1 MAENTT
7 YGRVSR
13 VEDFVYSLL
22 KGVGISDNIFVSTL
36 PVTIKS
42 TWANMVLVDVGK
54 GDNLNAYRKFS
65 VNVYL
70 YAKGQGDLQTKNVK
84 VIDAM
89 EQKLLDAVAGSSDE
103 HYKPSVNW
111 SDSDYDS
118 TRNLH
123 FNVVNLTVLAIDK

>member
-1 MAENTT
+1 MTT

-13 VEDFVYSLL
+13 VEDFVYRLV

-42 TWANMVLVDVGK
+42 EWADMVLIDVGK
-54 GDNLNAYRKFS
+54 GDNLHAYRRFS

-70 YAKGQGDLQTKNVK
+70 YAKGQGDLQTKNVN

-89 EQKLLDAVAGSSDE
+89 EEKLLQAVSDSKDNN
-103 HYKPSVNW
+103 YTPTVNW

-123 FNVVNLTVLAIDK
+123 FNVVNLTVKVHD

>member
-1 MAENTT
+1 MTK

-13 VEDFVYSLL
+13 VENFVYRLV
-22 KGVGISDNIFVSTL
+22 KGAGLSSNVFVSTL

-42 TWANMVLVDVGK
+42 EWADMVLIDVGK
-54 GDNLNAYRKFS
+54 GDNLNAYRRFS

-70 YAKGQGDLQTKNVK
+70 YAKGKGDLQTKNVN

-89 EQKLLDAVAGSSDE
+89 EEKLLQAVSDSRDNN
-103 HYKPSVNW
+103 YTPTVNW

-123 FNVVNLTVLAIDK
+123 FNVVNLTVKVHD

>member
-1 MAENTT
+1 MAEMTT

-13 VEDFVYSLL
+13 VENFVYRLV
-22 KGVGISDNIFVSTL
+22 KGAGLSSNVFVSTL

-42 TWANMVLVDVGK
+42 EWADMVLIDVGK
-54 GDNLNAYRKFS
+54 GDNLNAYRRFS
-65 VNVYL
+65 VNIYL
-70 YAKGQGDLQTKNVK
+70 YAKGKGDLQTKNVN

-89 EQKLLDAVAGSSDE
+89 EEKLLQAVSDSKDNN
-103 HYKPSVNW
+103 YTPTVNW

-123 FNVVNLTVLAIDK
+123 FNVVNLTVKVHD

>member
-1 MAENTT
+1 MTT

-13 VEDFVYSLL
+13 VENFVYRLVNGAKLSSN
-22 KGVGISDNIFVSTL
+22 VFVSTL

-42 TWANMVLVDVGK
+42 EWADMVLIDVGK
-54 GDNLNAYRKFS
+54 GDNLNAYRRFS

-70 YAKGQGDLQTKNVK
+70 YAKGKGDLQTKNVN

-89 EQKLLDAVAGSSDE
+89 EEKLLQAVSDSKDNN
-103 HYKPSVNW
+103 YTPTVNW

-123 FNVVNLTVLAIDK
+123 FNVVNLTVKVHD

>member
-1 MAENTT
+1 MTT

-13 VEDFVYSLL
+13 VENFVYRLV
-22 KGVGISDNIFVSTL
+22 KGAGLSSNVFVSTL

-42 TWANMVLVDVGK
+42 EWADMVLIDVGK
-54 GDNLNAYRKFS
+54 GDNLNAYRRFS

-70 YAKGQGDLQTKNVK
+70 YAKGKGDLQTKNVN

-89 EQKLLDAVAGSSDE
+89 EEKLLQAIQDCSDN
-103 HYKPSVNW
+103 HYNPNINW

-123 FNVVNLTVLAIDK
+123 FNVVNLTVKVHD

>member
-1 MAENTT
+1 MTT

-13 VEDFVYSLL
+13 VENFVYRLV
-22 KGVGISDNIFVSTL
+22 KGAGLSSNVFVSTL
-36 PVTIKS
+36 PVTMKS
-42 TWANMVLVDVGK
+42 EWADMVLIDVGK
-54 GDNLNAYRKFS
+54 GDNLDAYRRFS

-70 YAKGQGDLQTKNVK
+70 YAKGKGDLQTKNVN

-89 EQKLLDAVAGSSDE
+89 EEKLLQAVSDSRDNN
-103 HYKPSVNW
+103 YTPTVNW

-123 FNVVNLTVLAIDK
+123 FNVVNLTVKVHD

>member
-13 VEDFVYSLL
+13 VEDFVYRLV

-54 GDNLNAYRKFS
+54 GENLNAYRKFS

-70 YAKGQGDLQTKNVK
+70 YAKGQGDLQTKSVK

-89 EQKLLDAVAGSSDE
+89 EQKLLDAVAKSNDE

-123 FNVVNLTVLAIDK
+123 FNVVNLTVKVHD

>member
-1 MAENTT
+1 MAEMTT

-13 VEDFVYSLL
+13 VENFVYRLV
-22 KGVGISDNIFVSTL
+22 KGAGLSSNVFVSTL

-42 TWANMVLVDVGK
+42 EWADMVLIDVGK
-54 GDNLNAYRKFS
+54 GDNLNAYRRFS

-70 YAKGQGDLQTKNVK
+70 YAKGKGDLQTKNVN

-89 EQKLLDAVAGSSDE
+89 EEKLLQAISDSKDNN
-103 HYKPSVNW
+103 YTPTVNW

-123 FNVVNLTVLAIDK
+123 FNVVNLTVKVHD

>member
-1 MAENTT
+1 MAEMTT

-13 VEDFVYSLL
+13 VENFVFHLV
-22 KGVGISDNIFVSTL
+22 KGAGLSSNVFVSTL

-42 TWANMVLVDVGK
+42 EWVNMVLIDVGK
-54 GDNLNAYRKFS
+54 GDNLNAYRRFS

-70 YAKGQGDLQTKNVK
+70 YAKGQGDLQTKNVN

-89 EQKLLDAVAGSSDE
+89 EEKLLQAVSDSKDNN
-103 HYKPSVNW
+103 YTPTVNW

-123 FNVVNLTVLAIDK
+123 FNVVNMTVKVHD

>member
-1 MAENTT
+1 MTT

-13 VEDFVYSLL
+13 VENFVYRLV
-22 KGVGISDNIFVSTL
+22 KGAKLSSNVFVSTL

-42 TWANMVLVDVGK
+42 EWADMVLIDVGK
-54 GDNLNAYRKFS
+54 GDNLNAYRRFS

-70 YAKGQGDLQTKNVK
+70 YAKGKGDLQTKNVN

-89 EQKLLDAVAGSSDE
+89 EEKLLQAISDSKDNN
-103 HYKPSVNW
+103 YTPTVNW

-123 FNVVNLTVLAIDK
+123 FNVVNLTVKVHD

>member
-1 MAENTT
+1 MTT
-7 YGRVSR
+7 HGRVSR
-13 VEDFVYSLL
+13 VENFVYRLV
-22 KGVGISDNIFVSTL
+22 KGAKLSSNVFVSTL

-42 TWANMVLVDVGK
+42 EWADMVLIDVGK
-54 GDNLNAYRKFS
+54 GDNLNAYRRFS

-70 YAKGQGDLQTKNVK
+70 YAKGKGDLQTKNVN

-89 EQKLLDAVAGSSDE
+89 EEKLLQAVSDSKDNN
-103 HYKPSVNW
+103 YTPTVNW

-123 FNVVNLTVLAIDK
+123 FNVVNLTVKVHD

>member
-1 MAENTT
+1 MAEMTK

-13 VEDFVYSLL
+13 VENFVYRLV
-22 KGVGISDNIFVSTL
+22 KGAGLSSNVFVSTL

-42 TWANMVLVDVGK
+42 EWADMVLIDVGK
-54 GDNLNAYRKFS
+54 GDNLNAYRRFS

-70 YAKGQGDLQTKNVK
+70 YAKGQGDLQTKNVN

-89 EQKLLDAVAGSSDE
+89 EEKLLQAVSDCKDNN
-103 HYKPSVNW
+103 YTPTVNW

-123 FNVVNLTVLAIDK
+123 FNVVNLTVKVHD

>member
-1 MAENTT
+1 MTT

-13 VEDFVYSLL
+13 VENFVYRLV
-22 KGVGISDNIFVSTL
+22 KGARLSSNVFVSTL

-42 TWANMVLVDVGK
+42 EWADMVLIDVGK
-54 GDNLNAYRKFS
+54 GDNLNAYRRFS

-70 YAKGQGDLQTKNVK
+70 YAKGKGDLQTKNVN

-89 EQKLLDAVAGSSDE
+89 EEKLLQAVSDSRDNN
-103 HYKPSVNW
+103 YTPTVNW

-123 FNVVNLTVLAIDK
+123 FNVVNLTVKVHD

>member
-1 MAENTT
+1 MTT

-13 VEDFVYSLL
+13 VENFVYRLV
-22 KGVGISDNIFVSTL
+22 KGAGLSPNVFVSTL

-42 TWANMVLVDVGK
+42 EWADMVLIDVGK
-54 GDNLNAYRKFS
+54 GDNLNAYRRFS

-70 YAKGQGDLQTKNVK
+70 YAKGKGDLQTKNVN

-89 EQKLLDAVAGSSDE
+89 EEKLLQAVSDSRDNN
-103 HYKPSVNW
+103 YTPTVNW

-123 FNVVNLTVLAIDK
+123 FNVVNLTVKVHD

>member
-1 MAENTT
+1 MAEMTT

-13 VEDFVYSLL
+13 VENFVYRLV
-22 KGVGISDNIFVSTL
+22 KGAGLSSNVFVSTL

-42 TWANMVLVDVGK
+42 EWANMVLIDVGK
-54 GDNLNAYRKFS
+54 GDNLNAYRRFS

-70 YAKGQGDLQTKNVK
+70 YAKGKGDLQTKNVN

-89 EQKLLDAVAGSSDE
+89 EEKLLQAVSNSKDNN
-103 HYKPSVNW
+103 YTPTVNW

-123 FNVVNLTVLAIDK
+123 FNVVNLTVKVHD

>member
-1 MAENTT
+1 MAEMTT

-13 VEDFVYSLL
+13 VENFVYRLV
-22 KGVGISDNIFVSTL
+22 KGAGLSSNVFVSTL

-42 TWANMVLVDVGK
+42 EWADMILIDVGK
-54 GDNLNAYRKFS
+54 GDNLNAYRRFS

-70 YAKGQGDLQTKNVK
+70 YAKGKGDLQTKNVN

-89 EQKLLDAVAGSSDE
+89 EEKLLQAVSDSKDNN
-103 HYKPSVNW
+103 YTPTVNW

-123 FNVVNLTVLAIDK
+123 FNVVNLTVKVHD

>member
-1 MAENTT
+1 MAEMTT

-13 VEDFVYSLL
+13 VENFVYRLV
-22 KGVGISDNIFVSTL
+22 KGAGLSSNVFVSTL

-42 TWANMVLVDVGK
+42 EWSDMVLIDVGK
-54 GDNLNAYRKFS
+54 GDNLNAYRRFS

-70 YAKGQGDLQTKNVK
+70 YAKGKGDLQTKNVN

-89 EQKLLDAVAGSSDE
+89 EEKLLQAIQDCSDI
-103 HYKPSVNW
+103 HYHPNINW
-111 SDSDYDS
+111 SDSDYGS

-123 FNVVNLTVLAIDK
+123 FNVVNLTVKVHD

>member
-1 MAENTT
+1 MTT

-13 VEDFVYSLL
+13 VENFVYRLV
-22 KGVGISDNIFVSTL
+22 KGAGLSSNVFVSTL

-42 TWANMVLVDVGK
+42 EWANMVLIDVGK
-54 GDNLNAYRKFS
+54 GDNLNAYRRFS

-70 YAKGQGDLQTKNVK
+70 YAKGKGDLQTKNVN

-89 EQKLLDAVAGSSDE
+89 EEKLLQAVSNSKDNN
-103 HYKPSVNW
+103 YTPTVNW

-123 FNVVNLTVLAIDK
+123 FNVVNLTVKVHD

>member
-1 MAENTT
+1 MTT

-13 VEDFVYSLL
+13 VENFVYRLV
-22 KGVGISDNIFVSTL
+22 KGAELSSNVFVSTL

-42 TWANMVLVDVGK
+42 EWADMVLIDVGK
-54 GDNLNAYRKFS
+54 GDNLNAYRRFS

-70 YAKGQGDLQTKNVK
+70 YAKGKGDLQTKNVN

-89 EQKLLDAVAGSSDE
+89 EEKLLQAVSDSKDKN
-103 HYKPSVNW
+103 YTTTVNW

-123 FNVVNLTVLAIDK
+123 FNVVNLTVKVHD

>member
-1 MAENTT
+1 MAEMTT

-13 VEDFVYSLL
+13 VENFVYRLA
-22 KGVGISDNIFVSTL
+22 KGAGLSSNIFVSTL

-42 TWANMVLVDVGK
+42 EWADMVLIDVGK
-54 GDNLNAYRKFS
+54 GDNLNAYRRFS

-70 YAKGQGDLQTKNVK
+70 YAKGKGDLQTKNVN

-89 EQKLLDAVAGSSDE
+89 EEKLLQAVSNSKDNN
-103 HYKPSVNW
+103 YTPTVNW

-123 FNVVNLTVLAIDK
+123 FNVVNLTVKVHD

>member
-1 MAENTT
+1 MAEMTT

-13 VEDFVYSLL
+13 VENFVFHLVNEAGLS
-22 KGVGISDNIFVSTL
+22 KNIFVSTL

-42 TWANMVLVDVGK
+42 EWANMVLIDVGK
-54 GDNLNAYRKFS
+54 GDNLNAYRRFS

-70 YAKGQGDLQTKNVK
+70 YAKGQGDPQTKNVN

-89 EQKLLDAVAGSSDE
+89 EEKLLQAVSDSRDNN
-103 HYKPSVNW
+103 YTPTVNW

-123 FNVVNLTVLAIDK
+123 FNVVNLTVKVHD

>member
-13 VEDFVYSLL
+13 VEDFVYRLV

-89 EQKLLDAVAGSSDE
+89 EQKLLNAVAGSSDE

>member
-1 MAENTT
+1 MAEMTT

-13 VEDFVYSLL
+13 VENFVYRLVNDAGLS
-22 KGVGISDNIFVSTL
+22 KNIFVSTL

-42 TWANMVLVDVGK
+42 QWADMVLIDVGK
-54 GDNLNAYRKFS
+54 GDNLNAYRRFS

-70 YAKGQGDLQTKNVK
+70 YAKGKGDLQTKNVN

-89 EQKLLDAVAGSSDE
+89 EEKLLQAVSDSKDNN
-103 HYKPSVNW
+103 YTPTVNW

-123 FNVVNLTVLAIDK
+123 FNVVNMTVKVHD

>member
-1 MAENTT
+1 MAEMTT

-13 VEDFVYSLL
+13 VENFVYRLV
-22 KGVGISDNIFVSTL
+22 KGAGLSSNVFVSTL

-42 TWANMVLVDVGK
+42 EWADMVLIDVGK
-54 GDNLNAYRKFS
+54 GDNLNAYRRFS

-70 YAKGQGDLQTKNVK
+70 YAKGKGDLQTKNVN

-89 EQKLLDAVAGSSDE
+89 EEKLLQAVSDSKDNN
-103 HYKPSVNW
+103 YTPTVNW
-111 SDSDYDS
+111 SDSDYDY

-123 FNVVNLTVLAIDK
+123 FNVVNLTVKVHD

>member
-1 MAENTT
+1 MTT

-13 VEDFVYSLL
+13 VENFVYRLV
-22 KGVGISDNIFVSTL
+22 KGAGLSSNVFVSTL

-42 TWANMVLVDVGK
+42 EWADMVLIDVGK
-54 GDNLNAYRKFS
+54 GDNLNAYRRFS

-70 YAKGQGDLQTKNVK
+70 YAKGKGDLQTKNVN

-89 EQKLLDAVAGSSDE
+89 EEKLLQAVSDSRDNN
-103 HYKPSVNW
+103 YTPTVNW

-123 FNVVNLTVLAIDK
+123 FNVVNLTVKVHD

>member
-1 MAENTT
+1 MAEMTT

-13 VEDFVYSLL
+13 VENFVYRLA
-22 KGVGISDNIFVSTL
+22 KGAGLSSNIFVSTL

-42 TWANMVLVDVGK
+42 EWADMVLIDVGK
-54 GDNLNAYRKFS
+54 GDNLNAYRRFS

-70 YAKGQGDLQTKNVK
+70 YAKGKGDLQTKNVN

-89 EQKLLDAVAGSSDE
+89 EEKLLQAVSDSKDNN
-103 HYKPSVNW
+103 YTPTVNW

-123 FNVVNLTVLAIDK
+123 FNVVNLTVKVHD

>member
-1 MAENTT
+1 MAEMTT

-13 VEDFVYSLL
+13 VENFVYRLV
-22 KGVGISDNIFVSTL
+22 KGAGLSPNVFVSTL

-42 TWANMVLVDVGK
+42 EWADMVLIDVGK
-54 GDNLNAYRKFS
+54 GDNLNAYRRFS

-70 YAKGQGDLQTKNVK
+70 YAKGKGDLQTKNVN
-84 VIDAM
+84 VIDTM
-89 EQKLLDAVAGSSDE
+89 EEKLLQAIQDCSDN
-103 HYKPSVNW
+103 HYHPNINW

-123 FNVVNLTVLAIDK
+123 FNVVNLTVKVHD

>member
-1 MAENTT
+1 MAEMTT

-13 VEDFVYSLL
+13 VENFVYRLV
-22 KGVGISDNIFVSTL
+22 KGAGLSSNVFVSTL

-42 TWANMVLVDVGK
+42 EWADMVLIDVGK
-54 GDNLNAYRKFS
+54 GDNLNAYRRFS

-70 YAKGQGDLQTKNVK
+70 YAKGKGDLQTKNVN

-89 EQKLLDAVAGSSDE
+89 EEKLLQAVSDSKDNN
-103 HYKPSVNW
+103 YTPTVNW
-111 SDSDYDS
+111 PDSDYDS

-123 FNVVNLTVLAIDK
+123 FNVVNLTVKVHD

>member
-1 MAENTT
+1 MAEMTT

-13 VEDFVYSLL
+13 VENFVYRLV
-22 KGVGISDNIFVSTL
+22 KGAGLSSNVFVSTL

-42 TWANMVLVDVGK
+42 EWSDMVLIDVGK
-54 GDNLNAYRKFS
+54 GDNLNAYRRFS

-70 YAKGQGDLQTKNVK
+70 YAKGKGDLQTKNVN

-89 EQKLLDAVAGSSDE
+89 EEKLLQAVSDSKDNN
-103 HYKPSVNW
+103 YTSTVNW

-123 FNVVNLTVLAIDK
+123 FNVVNLTVKVHD

>member
-1 MAENTT
+1 MAEMTT

-13 VEDFVYSLL
+13 VENFVYRLV
-22 KGVGISDNIFVSTL
+22 KGAKLSSNVFVSTL

-42 TWANMVLVDVGK
+42 EWADMVLIDVGK
-54 GDNLNAYRKFS
+54 GDNLNAYRRFS

-70 YAKGQGDLQTKNVK
+70 YAKGKGDLQTKNVN
-84 VIDAM
+84 VIDTM
-89 EQKLLDAVAGSSDE
+89 EEKLLQAVSDSKDNN
-103 HYKPSVNW
+103 YTPTVNW

-123 FNVVNLTVLAIDK
+123 FNVVNLTVKVHD

>member
-1 MAENTT
+1 MAEMTT

-13 VEDFVYSLL
+13 VENFVYRLV
-22 KGVGISDNIFVSTL
+22 KGAKLSSNVFVSTL

-42 TWANMVLVDVGK
+42 EWADMVLINVGK
-54 GDNLNAYRKFS
+54 GDNLNAYRRFS

-70 YAKGQGDLQTKNVK
+70 YAKGKGDLQTKNVN

-89 EQKLLDAVAGSSDE
+89 EEKLLQAVSDSKDNN
-103 HYKPSVNW
+103 YTPTVNW

-123 FNVVNLTVLAIDK
+123 FNVVNLTVKVHD

>member
-1 MAENTT
+1 MAEMTT

-13 VEDFVYSLL
+13 VENFVYRLV
-22 KGVGISDNIFVSTL
+22 KGAGLSSNVFVSTL

-42 TWANMVLVDVGK
+42 EWADMVLIDVGK

-70 YAKGQGDLQTKNVK
+70 YAKGKGDLQTKNVN

-89 EQKLLDAVAGSSDE
+89 EEKLLQAVSDSKDNN
-103 HYKPSVNW
+103 YTPTVNW

-118 TRNLH
+118 KRNLH
-123 FNVVNLTVLAIDK
+123 FNVVNMTVKVHD

>member
-1 MAENTT
+1 MAEMTT

-13 VEDFVYSLL
+13 VENFVYRLV
-22 KGVGISDNIFVSTL
+22 KGAGLSSNVFVSTL
-36 PVTIKS
+36 PVTTKS
-42 TWANMVLVDVGK
+42 EWADMVLIDVGK
-54 GDNLNAYRKFS
+54 GENLNAYRRFS

-70 YAKGQGDLQTKNVK
+70 HAKGKGDLQTKNVN

-89 EQKLLDAVAGSSDE
+89 EEKLLQAVSDSKDNN
-103 HYKPSVNW
+103 YTPTVNW

-123 FNVVNLTVLAIDK
+123 FNVVNLTVKVHD

>member
-1 MAENTT
+1 MAEMTT

-13 VEDFVYSLL
+13 VENFVYRLV
-22 KGVGISDNIFVSTL
+22 KGAKLSSNVFVSTL

-42 TWANMVLVDVGK
+42 EWADMVLIDVGK
-54 GDNLNAYRKFS
+54 GDNLNAYRRFS

-70 YAKGQGDLQTKNVK
+70 YAKGKGDLQTKNVN

-89 EQKLLDAVAGSSDE
+89 EEKLLQAVSDSRDNN
-103 HYKPSVNW
+103 YTPTVNW

-123 FNVVNLTVLAIDK
+123 FNVVNLTVKVHD

>member
-1 MAENTT
+1 MTT

-13 VEDFVYSLL
+13 VENFVYRLV
-22 KGVGISDNIFVSTL
+22 KGAKLSSNVFVSTL

-42 TWANMVLVDVGK
+42 EWADMVLIDVGK
-54 GDNLNAYRKFS
+54 GDNLNAYRRFS

-70 YAKGQGDLQTKNVK
+70 YAKGKGDLQTKNVN
-84 VIDAM
+84 VIDTM
-89 EQKLLDAVAGSSDE
+89 EEKLLQAVSDSKDNN
-103 HYKPSVNW
+103 YTPTVNW

-123 FNVVNLTVLAIDK
+123 FNVVNLTVKVHD

>member
-1 MAENTT
+1 MAEMTT

-13 VEDFVYSLL
+13 VENFVYRLV
-22 KGVGISDNIFVSTL
+22 KGAGLSSNVFVSTL

-42 TWANMVLVDVGK
+42 EWANMVLIDVGK
-54 GDNLNAYRKFS
+54 GDNLNAYRRFS

-70 YAKGQGDLQTKNVK
+70 YAKGKGDLQTKNVN

-89 EQKLLDAVAGSSDE
+89 EEKLLQVVSDSKDNN
-103 HYKPSVNW
+103 YTPTVNW

-123 FNVVNLTVLAIDK
+123 FNVVNLTVKVHD

>member
-1 MAENTT
+1 MAEMTT

-13 VEDFVYSLL
+13 VENFVYRLV
-22 KGVGISDNIFVSTL
+22 KGAGLSSNVFVSTL

-42 TWANMVLVDVGK
+42 EWADMVLIDVGK
-54 GDNLNAYRKFS
+54 GDNLNAYRRFS

-70 YAKGQGDLQTKNVK
+70 YARGRGDLQTKNVN

-89 EQKLLDAVAGSSDE
+89 EEKLLQAVSDSRDNN
-103 HYKPSVNW
+103 YTPTVNW

-123 FNVVNLTVLAIDK
+123 FNVVNLTVKVHD